1 MKLFA
6 TIIAFVFTLQTSTG
20 TIEAVKSDK
29 RTITVTVPNL
39 TSNKGKVSYA
49 LYNKENFRLKPL
61 QAKSTLVK
69 DKKSTVVFTD
79 VVPGEY
85 AIVCYHDANE
95 NGKMDFQ
102 PSGMPMEDYG
112 ISNNPRSFGPPNYE
126 TAKFV
131 ISDKDVTL
139 EIRF

>member
-6 TIIAFVFTLQTSTG
+6 TIIAFVFALQFSTK
-20 TIEAVKSDK
+20 TIEEVKLDK
-29 RTITVTVPNL
+29 RTIIVTVPNV

-49 LYNKENFRLKPL
+49 LYNKENFSVKPL
-61 QAKSTLVK
+61 QAKSTLIK
-69 DKKSTVVFTD
+69 DKKSTVIFTD
-79 VVPGEY
+79 VAPGEY
-85 AIVCYHDANE
+85 AIICFHDANG

-102 PSGMPMEDYG
+102 PSGMPMEEYG
-112 ISNNPRSFGPPNYE
+112 ISNNPTSFGPPNYE
-126 TAKFV
+126 TAKFI

>member
-6 TIIAFVFTLQTSTG
+6 TIIVFVLTLQTATN
-20 TIEAVKSDK
+20 TTEEVKTVK
-29 RTITVTVPNL
+29 RTITITVPNL

-49 LYNKENFRLKPL
+49 LYNKENFRVKPL
-61 QAKSTLVK
+61 QSKTTLVK
-69 DKKSTVVFTD
+69 GKMSTVTFTD
-79 VVPGEY
+79 VDPGEY
-85 AIVCYHDANE
+85 AIVCYHDANG

-112 ISNNPRSFGPPNYE
+112 ISNNPMSFGPPDYE
-126 TAKFV
+126 TAKFI